1 LEGLGITALI
11 TMAITIPDITTIQD
25 IITILA
31 LTIIATITTALIT
44 ITITIVVIADGI
56 IGTMRSARET

>member
-1 LEGLGITALI
+1 
-11 TMAITIPDITTIQD
+11 MAITIPDITTIQD